1 MDKIVDAACRVA
13 LGLALLS
20 GGLAAGPA
28 RAATP
33 FPSDAAGA
41 ADHPMLKRFT
51 GSALIG
57 YKSSAWD
64 QAILPVGM
72 ELMHQQSTGRDLVK
86 DRLEVEG
93 KVTRLVYLGP
103 PGKTPLEVYR
113 NHEQA
118 LTAAGFKKRFA
129 CEQDCAKLYVAWGKT
144 VDIAAGMT
152 WAKGGIPGQGNSSYP
167 LTSALNFD
175 GRMWTGTL
183 SKGSQDVHV
192 LLYASSAAGDTTN
205 MAATYLEFVEPKA
218 MPAGQVTVDA
228 KAMQGSLEA
237 EGKVALYGIYFDT
250 GKAEVKPESKA
261 QLDEMAK
268 LLQAQPAL
276 KAYVVGHTDNQG
288 NLDAN
293 LQLSQQRAQAVVVA
307 LTGSYKIDAKRLQ
320 SRGVANLAPLAG
332 NGNDAGRARNRRVEL
347 VLQ

>member
-1 MDKIVDAACRVA
+1 MNRIVDATHRVV

-20 GGLAAGPA
+20 GLAVGPA
-28 RAATP
+28 RAATA
-33 FPSDAAGA
+33 FPPDVAGA
-41 ADHPMLKRFT
+41 ADYPMLKRFT

-57 YKSSAWD
+57 YKSTGWD
-64 QAILPVGM
+64 QAMLPLGM
-72 ELMHQQSTGRDLVK
+72 ELMHQQSTGRDFVK

-93 KVTRLVYLGP
+93 KVTKLVYLAP
-103 PGKTPLEVYR
+103 LGKTPLEVYR

-118 LTAAGFKKRFA
+118 LTAAGFKKRFS
-129 CEQDCAKLYVAWGKT
+129 CERDCANLFFAWGKT
-144 VDIAAGMT
+144 VDISAGMA
-152 WAKGGIPGQGNSSYP
+152 WAKGGIPGQGNSSFP

-183 SKGSQDVHV
+183 SKGGHDVHV
-192 LLYASSAAGDTTN
+192 LLYTSSAASDTTN
-205 MAATYLEFVEPKA
+205 TAATYLEFVEPKA
-218 MPAGQVTVDA
+218 MPTGQVTVDA

-293 LQLSQQRAQAVVVA
+293 LQLSQQRAQAVVAA
-307 LTGSYKIDAKRLQ
+307 LAGSYKIDARRLQ
-320 SRGVANLAPLAG
+320 SRGVANLAPVAG
-332 NGNDAGRARNRRVEL
+332 NGNDADRARNRRVEL

>member
-1 MDKIVDAACRVA
+1 MNKIVDAARRVV
-13 LGLALLS
+13 LGLALS
-20 GGLAAGPA
+20 GGLAVGLAS
-28 RAATP
+28 AATP

-41 ADHPMLKRFT
+41 ADYPMLKRFT

-57 YKSSAWD
+57 YKASGWD

-72 ELMHQQSTGRDLVK
+72 ELMHEKSTGHDLLK
-86 DRLEVEG
+86 DRLALEG
-93 KVTRLVYLGP
+93 KVTRLVYLAP
-103 PGKTPLEVYR
+103 LGKTPLEVYR

-118 LTAAGFKKRFA
+118 LTDAGFKKRFS
-129 CEQDCAKLYVAWGKT
+129 CERDCANLYFAWNRT
-144 VDIAAGMT
+144 VDIDAGMT
-152 WAKGGIPGQGNSSYP
+152 WAKGGVPGQGNSSFP
-167 LTSALNFD
+167 LASALNFD
-175 GRMWTGTL
+175 GRLWTGTL
-183 SKGSQDVHV
+183 SKGGQDVHV
-192 LLYASSAAGDTTN
+192 LLYTSSAASDSTN

-218 MPAGQVTVDA
+218 MPTKQVTVDA

-237 EGKVALYGIYFDT
+237 DGKVALYGIYFDT
-250 GKAEVKPESKA
+250 GKAELKPESKA

-288 NLDAN
+288 NLEAN
-293 LQLSQQRAQAVVVA
+293 LQLSQQRAQAVVAA
-307 LTGSYKIDAKRLQ
+307 LVSSYKIDARRLL
-320 SRGVANLAPLAG
+320 SRGVANLSPVAG

>member
-1 MDKIVDAACRVA
+1 MKVFATARRAVHCFV
-13 LGLALLS
+13 LGLGMVS
-20 GGLAAGPA
+20 AAQA
-28 RAATP
+28 VTP

-57 YKSSAWD
+57 YKSAGWD
-64 QAILPVGM
+64 QAVLPVGM
-72 ELMHQQSTGRDLVK
+72 ELMHQQATGRDVLK
-86 DRLEVEG
+86 DRLEAEG
-93 KVTRLVYLGP
+93 KVTRLVYLAP

-118 LTAAGFKKRFA
+118 LTAAGFRKRFA
-129 CEQDCAKLYVAWGKT
+129 CESGCSNLYFAWGKT
-144 VDIAAGMT
+144 VDVDAGMT
-152 WAKGGIPGQGNSSYP
+152 WAKGGVPGQGNSSYP

-183 SKGSQDVHV
+183 SKGGQDVHV
-192 LLYASSAAGDTTN
+192 LLYTSSAAADSTN

-218 MPAGQVTVDA
+218 MPTGQVTVDA

-250 GKAEVKPESKA
+250 GKAELKPESKA
-261 QLDEMAK
+261 QLDEMAR
-268 LLQAQPAL
+268 LLQGQPGL
-276 KAYVVGHTDNQG
+276 KVYIVGHTDNQG
-288 NLDAN
+288 TLEAN
-293 LQLSQQRAQAVVVA
+293 LKLSQQRAQAVVAA
-307 LTGSYKIDAKRLQ
+307 LNGAYKVDAKRLQ
-320 SRGVANLAPLAG
+320 ARGVASLAPVAG
-332 NGNDAGRARNRRVEL
+332 NGNDAGRTRNRRVEL

>member
-93 KVTRLVYLGP
+93 KVTKLVYLAP

-129 CEQDCAKLYVAWGKT
+129 CEQDCAKLYFAWGKT

>member
-1 MDKIVDAACRVA
+1 MDKLVVAAARCVA

-20 GGLAAGPA
+20 GLSTGPA

-33 FPSDAAGA
+33 FPPDAAGA
-41 ADHPMLKRFT
+41 ADHPILKRFT

-57 YKSSAWD
+57 YKASSWD
-64 QAILPVGM
+64 QSILPVGM
-72 ELMHQQSTGRDLVK
+72 ELMHIKATGRDVLK
-86 DRLEVEG
+86 DRLESEG
-93 KVTRLVYLGP
+93 KVTKLLYLAP
-103 PGKTPLEVYR
+103 LGKTRLEVYR

-129 CEQDCAKLYVAWGKT
+129 CEGDCSALYFAWNKT
-144 VDIAAGMT
+144 VDLQAGMT
-152 WAKGGIPGQGNSSYP
+152 WSKGYVPGQGNSSYAV
-167 LTSALNFD
+167 TSALTFD

-183 SKGSQDVHV
+183 SKGGQDVHV
-192 LLYASSAAGDTTN
+192 LLYTSSAANDGTN

-218 MPAGQVTVDA
+218 MPTGQVIVDA
-228 KAMQGSLEA
+228 KAMQGNLEA

-288 NLDAN
+288 QLDAN
-293 LQLSQQRAQAVVVA
+293 LQLSQQRAQAVVAA
-307 LTGSYKIDAKRLQ
+307 LAGSYKVDAKRLQ
-320 SRGVANLAPLAG
+320 ARGVANLAPLSG

>member
-1 MDKIVDAACRVA
+1 MNKIDTARRAAVGLA
-13 LGLALLS
+13 ITLGLV
-20 GGLAAGPA
+20 GAAV

-33 FPSDAAGA
+33 FPPDAAGA

-72 ELMHQQSTGRDLVK
+72 ELMHVQATGRDVLK
-86 DRLEVEG
+86 DRLELEG
-93 KVTRLVYLGP
+93 KVTRLVYLAP
-103 PGKTPLEVYR
+103 LGKTPLEVYR

-118 LTAAGFKKRFA
+118 LSAAGFKKRFA
-129 CEQDCAKLYVAWGKT
+129 CESNCSNLYFAWGKT
-144 VDIAAGMT
+144 VDVAAGMT
-152 WAKGGIPGQGNSSYP
+152 WSKGYVPGPGNSSYP
-167 LTSALNFD
+167 VTSALIFD

-183 SKGSQDVHV
+183 SKGGQDVHV
-192 LLYASSAAGDTTN
+192 MLYTSSAATDGTN

-218 MPAGQVTVDA
+218 MPTGQVLVDA
-228 KAMQGSLEA
+228 KAMQGGLEA
-237 EGKVALYGIYFDT
+237 EGKIALYGIYFDT

-268 LLQAQPAL
+268 LLQAQPAM
-276 KAYVVGHTDNQG
+276 KAYIVGHTDNQG

-293 LQLSQQRAQAVVVA
+293 LQLSQQRAQAVVAA

-320 SRGVANLAPLAG
+320 ARGVANLVPVAG